1 MDILRNLFGSLTSGI
16 IRLAVTVGILAAA
29 YFFIV
34 KPVLK
39 TTSDAIKTT
48 NDSFEK
54 SFGAD
59 GSMASVRR
67 SKTSTARFERQTT
80 RHSTRPRRTAT
91 RRALVHCCIQHANG
105 GRDEANQPARVKRSK
120 RRVG

>member
-39 TTSDAIKTT
+39 SVDDTTSKFSQSFER
-48 NDSFEK
+48 SFEK
-54 SFGAD
+54 GGVDDIGKTLEDVNHQVQIEVQRSFHVAKKNGNPKRLVKCIKRAD
-59 GSMASVRR
+59 GN
-67 SKTSTARFERQTT
+67 
-80 RHSTRPRRTAT
+80 
-91 RRALVHCCIQHANG
+91 VHKIQSCT
-105 GRDEANQPARVKRSK
+105 VKF
-120 RRVG
+120 